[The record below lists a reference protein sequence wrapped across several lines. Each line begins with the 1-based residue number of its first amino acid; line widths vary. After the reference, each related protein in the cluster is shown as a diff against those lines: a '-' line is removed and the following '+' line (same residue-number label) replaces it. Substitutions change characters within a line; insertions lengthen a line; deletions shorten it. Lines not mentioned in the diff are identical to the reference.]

1 MNGKTFQWDKELGPT
16 ILETFVGDKNLDHI
30 HNHEQ
35 CIIKF
40 YYASSKKKLSTLFQ
54 WVVT

>member
-1 MNGKTFQWDKELGPT
+1 MSGKAFQWDKELGPT

-54 WVVT
+54 WVAT